1 MRLSQRT
8 EFMMGVSETSFINA
22 IDLSLFNLASGTP
35 STQEQKVAKFFIK
48 IPQKPVLCHILKYFS
63 SETSW
68 ARSVQFKLLS
78 ATNSSIFLLGGPIKP
93 HLKQSTSFQI
103 QSPQIYTLPNISMS
117 RPITAIPQF
126 LVSISVIV
134 RVLLLQIDTMT
145 KVSLINDHV

>member
-48 IPQKPVLCHILKYFS
+48 IPQKPVLRHILKYFS

-93 HLKQSTSFQI
+93 HLKHSTAFQI
-103 QSPQIYTLPNISMS
+103 QSPQIHILLPNKSII
-117 RPITAIPQF
+117 RPITAIPQS
-126 LVSISVIV
+126 LVPTSV
-134 RVLLLQIDTMT
+134 LGFYCCEQMP
-145 KVSLINDHV
+145 